1 MHPQPHPDP
10 DPDPNPIPS
19 PDPNPNVL
27 QTTVALQEE
36 LQGAEMQERH
46 ERKLIESQTEGA
58 IHTARNLGQLEP

>member
-1 MHPQPHPDP
+1 MAIGDNAEMRDVQGRHEAEKRD
-10 DPDPNPIPS
+10 
-19 PDPNPNVL
+19 VL